1 MEGGE
6 PAGLE
11 AADGGLSPAEL
22 VERELEALRAVAGV
36 VSASA
41 QERQRRQPLN
51 TSMVKVR
58 LEGVRNVL
66 TVHCSA
72 SVPNLLVAAQRV
84 AAKVAAALGSD
95 AVAEG
100 RRRVESAREE
110 EAAAAG
116 GGCNGTGQL
125 CAAAQR
131 CICAHAARQAARERY
146 FSS

>member
-6 PAGLE
+6 PAGL

-58 LEGVRNVL
+58 LEGVRNVI